1 MLKPKVFRIKNS
13 LFSFNGLSNFPASFS
28 NREIPVSVAIVNTPP
43 TTSSKPEPT
52 TAEQLPCPDG
62 FTTVA
67 EGWCFLVVQETKT
80 WDNAEAHCQT
90 FGQHVHLAGLEKQEV
105 GISLFEIC
113 HCFCFVVF
121 FVCGIKLLQMINKI
135 HYNIV

>member
-1 MLKPKVFRIKNS
+1 MLKPNVFRIKNS

-28 NREIPVSVAIVNTPP
+28 NGEIPASAAIVNTPP

-62 FTTVA
+62 FTTLA

-90 FGQHVHLAGLEKQEV
+90 FGQHVQFSRLGNTGGRHFPFQNLPLL
-105 GISLFEIC
+105 LFCCI
-113 HCFCFVVF
+113 FRRWDQ
-121 FVCGIKLLQMINKI
+121 ITADDNQDTL
-135 HYNIV
+135 